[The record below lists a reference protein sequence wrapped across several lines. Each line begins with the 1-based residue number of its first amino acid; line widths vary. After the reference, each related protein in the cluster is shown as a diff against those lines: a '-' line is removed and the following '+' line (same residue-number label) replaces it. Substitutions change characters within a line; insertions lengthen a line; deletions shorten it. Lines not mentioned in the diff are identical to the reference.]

1 MKNTTKIHLYTFI
14 TLLSFIFFSC
24 NSSSVTKKTNLAET
38 SNTLTVV
45 ATEKDQ
51 QGKTLYKKYCLTC
64 HQANGS
70 GVPGMFPPLGPGSWT
85 SKSPEELISLILK
98 GLKGEIE
105 VNGESYKSAMPP
117 QTKITDQELAL
128 VLTYVRSNFGNHFD
142 SITIDR
148 VKKVRESIEE
158 KK

>member
-1 MKNTTKIHLYTFI
+1 MKNTDKILLYTFI
-14 TLLSFIFFSC
+14 ILLSSIFFSC
-24 NSSSVTKKTNLAET
+24 NSSSITKKTSTADT
-38 SNTLTVV
+38 I
-45 ATEKDQ
+45 
-51 QGKTLYKKYCLTC
+51 KTLSAVSLVKNQPGKAIFKKYCLTC

-70 GVPGMFPPLGPGSWT
+70 GVPGMFPPLGSGSWI
-85 SKSPEELISLILK
+85 SKNPDELVPLILK

-142 SITIDR
+142 SVTPDK
-148 VKKVRESIEE
+148 VKKVREGLEE

>member
-1 MKNTTKIHLYTFI
+1 MKNTDKILLYSFI
-14 TLLSFIFFSC
+14 ILMCGIFFSC
-24 NSSSVTKKTNLAET
+24 NSSSITKKTSPADT
-38 SNTLTVV
+38 SYTLT
-45 ATEKDQ
+45 ATPTGKDQ
-51 QGKTLYKKYCLTC
+51 PGKVLYKKYCLTC

-70 GVPGMFPPLGPGSWT
+70 GVPGMFPPLGSGSWI
-85 SKSPEELISLILK
+85 SKNPDELVPLILK

-142 SITIDR
+142 SVTPDK
-148 VKKVRESIEE
+148 VKKVREGLEE